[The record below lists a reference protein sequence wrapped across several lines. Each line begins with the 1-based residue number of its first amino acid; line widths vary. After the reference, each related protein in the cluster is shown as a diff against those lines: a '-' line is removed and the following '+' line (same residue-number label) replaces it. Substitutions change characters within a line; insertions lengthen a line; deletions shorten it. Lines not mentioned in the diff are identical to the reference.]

1 MNNIIVIEE
10 MQNLNGENYQEFIS
24 KYGKIQD
31 VELAKSCLVLNPN
44 AWNILSEDLK
54 QMGEVVAHYI
64 PVGYYVDDISVD
76 MCGCDSTSTGIY
88 YPETSDVYLPAG
100 FKYIKGCGYSN
111 MFSVPD
117 LDFPSDF
124 SEEQY
129 LEILNN
135 IPVKENSCF
144 SNLDADVV
152 DKRYENKLQNCEM
165 YSVFGNT
172 PKSIEKSKEIKLAG
186 FGPDRID
193 RKRIVFDRSKIRK
206 VVAKLYSNKKLKKD
220 NM

>member
-1 MNNIIVIEE
+1 MDEIIKEI
-10 MQNLNGENYQEFIS
+10 QNLNSENYQKFIS
-24 KYGKIQD
+24 KYGMVQNE
-31 VELAKSCLVLNPN
+31 ELAKEFLILNPN

-88 YPETSDVYLPAG
+88 YPDTGDVYLPVG
-100 FKYIKGCGYSN
+100 FKYIKGCVYPN
-111 MFSVPD
+111 ILSVPNI
-117 LDFPSDF
+117 DFPSDL

-129 LEILNN
+129 LEILKN

-152 DKRYENKLQNCEM
+152 DKRYEDKLQNCEM

-172 PKSIEKSKEIKLAG
+172 PKSIENAKEIKLAG

-193 RKRIVFDRSKIRK
+193 RRSIVFDRSKIK
-206 VVAKLYSNKKLKKD
+206 EVVANLYSNKKLKKR
-220 NM
+220 